1 MPDDPR
7 PAPAPAQSKPTADPR
22 AAAIY
27 ATLFESNQHAF
38 ARWLSGMFALS
49 QEITQ
54 FTQSRLQEDMAV
66 WSTLA
71 TCSNPEQAVDCQRRF
86 AAKMADQY
94 SDEIAKLSRMMMSI
108 AAEGLTSLPQ
118 RSAVDPSAAPKAE
131 LAPR

>member
-7 PAPAPAQSKPTADPR
+7 PAPTPAPSKPVADPR
-22 AAAIY
+22 TPLY
-27 ATLFESNQHAF
+27 ATLFEGNQHAF
-38 ARWLSGMFALS
+38 TRWLAGMFALS
-49 QEITQ
+49 QEIAQ

-71 TCSNPEQAVDCQRRF
+71 TCSSPEQAVDCQRRF

-118 RSAVDPSAAPKAE
+118 HSAVGPSAPRSAEPA
-131 LAPR
+131 RH

>member
-7 PAPAPAQSKPTADPR
+7 PAPAQSKPEAETPAPLY
-22 AAAIY
+22 AA
-27 ATLFESNQHAF
+27 LFDSNQHAF
-38 ARWLSGMFALS
+38 ARWLAGMFALS

-71 TCSNPEQAVDCQRRF
+71 TCSSPEQAVDCQRRF

-108 AAEGLTSLPQ
+108 AAEGVTFLPQ
-118 RSAVDPSAAPKAE
+118 RSAVGPAAPPRAE
-131 LAPR
+131 PARS

>member
-7 PAPAPAQSKPTADPR
+7 PAPAPAPSKTAADPR
-22 AAAIY
+22 AAIY

-71 TCSNPEQAVDCQRRF
+71 TCSSPEQAVDCQRRF

-108 AAEGLTSLPQ
+108 AAEGLTQLPQ
-118 RSAVDPSAAPKAE
+118 RSAVDPSAPPNAE

>member
-7 PAPAPAQSKPTADPR
+7 SAAASSKPAADPR
-22 AAAIY
+22 APLY

-38 ARWLSGMFALS
+38 ARWLAGMFALS

-66 WSTLA
+66 WSMLA
-71 TCSNPEQAVDCQRRF
+71 TCRSPEQAVDCQRRF
-86 AAKMADQY
+86 AAKLADQY

-118 RSAVDPSAAPKAE
+118 HAAAPPAAPPSAEAAQ
-131 LAPR
+131 R

>member
-7 PAPAPAQSKPTADPR
+7 SAPAAAASKPAAEPR
-22 AAAIY
+22 APLY
-27 ATLFESNQHAF
+27 ATLFEGNQHAF
-38 ARWLSGMFALS
+38 TRWLAGMFALS

-66 WSTLA
+66 WSMLA
-71 TCSNPEQAVDCQRRF
+71 TCSSPEQAVDCQRRF
-86 AAKMADQY
+86 AAKLADQY

-118 RSAVDPSAAPKAE
+118 HAGVRPAAPPSADQ
-131 LAPR
+131 R